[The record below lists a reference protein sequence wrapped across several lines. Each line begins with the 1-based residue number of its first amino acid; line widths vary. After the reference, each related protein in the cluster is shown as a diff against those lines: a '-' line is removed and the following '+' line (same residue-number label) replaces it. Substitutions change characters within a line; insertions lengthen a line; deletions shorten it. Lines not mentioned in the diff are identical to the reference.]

1 MLNVLFRFD
10 RSDVGYGN
18 TIASVLERL
27 DRALISP
34 EPLISDMNWQA
45 DWGLRARMFVT
56 MFLLFAL
63 YIVFAG
69 ALALYIGGGLWLF
82 ALLFASFSLVQ
93 YYFSDTLTLKSM
105 GAKTVSADEYPQLH
119 ASIERLSQQ
128 ADLPKPKVAVVDS
141 TVPNAFATGRN
152 QKNAAVCVTTGIMD
166 TLDQEELDGVLAHE
180 LAHVKNS
187 DMMVMTIASFLSTIA
202 FMIVRW
208 GAFFGGGHG
217 RGGGREGG
225 GGIVVAILVSLVV
238 WIISY
243 LLIRALSRYRE
254 YAADRGAAAITGN
267 PSALASALLKIS
279 GEMDKVPKD
288 DMREEA
294 EMNAFFIIPIKS
306 GIVGR
311 LFSTHPPTER
321 RVEQL
326 RDLEREMQSF

>member
-1 MLNVLFRFD
+1 
-10 RSDVGYGN
+10 
-18 TIASVLERL
+18 
-27 DRALISP
+27 
-34 EPLISDMNWQA
+34 MNWQA
-45 DWGLRARMFVT
+45 DWGLRFRMFVT

-69 ALALYIGGGLWLF
+69 VITAYVGGGL
-82 ALLFASFSLVQ
+82 LLFGLMFGGFSLVQ
-93 YYFSDTLTLKSM
+93 YYFSDTLTLRSM

-141 TVPNAFATGRN
+141 KVPNAFATGRN
-152 QKNAAVCVTTGIMD
+152 QKNAAVCVTTGLMNSLEQD
-166 TLDQEELDGVLAHE
+166 ELDGVLAHE
-180 LAHVKNS
+180 LAHVKNR

-202 FMIVRW
+202 FMMVRW

-217 RGGGREGG
+217 RGREGGG
-225 GGIVVAILVSLVV
+225 GGIVVAILVSLIV

-288 DMREEA
+288 DLREEA

-306 GIVGR
+306 GIIGR

-326 RDLEREMQSF
+326 RDLEREMQTF

>member
-1 MLNVLFRFD
+1 
-10 RSDVGYGN
+10 
-18 TIASVLERL
+18 
-27 DRALISP
+27 
-34 EPLISDMNWQA
+34 MNWQA
-45 DWGLRARMFVT
+45 DWGLRFRMFVT

-69 ALALYIGGGLWLF
+69 VITAYVGGGLLVF
-82 ALLFASFSLVQ
+82 ALFFGGFSLVQ
-93 YYFSDTLTLKSM
+93 YYFSDTLTLRSM
-105 GAKTVSADEYPQLH
+105 GAKTVSRDEYPQLH

-141 TVPNAFATGRN
+141 SVPNAFATGRN
-152 QKNAAVCVTTGIMD
+152 QRNAAVCVTTGLMN
-166 TLDQEELDGVLAHE
+166 TLERDELDGVLAHE
-180 LAHVKNS
+180 LAHVKNR

-202 FMIVRW
+202 FMMVRW

-217 RGGGREGG
+217 RGRQGGG

-254 YAADRGAAAITGN
+254 FAADRGAAAITGN

-279 GEMDKVPKD
+279 GQMDKVPKD

-306 GIVGR
+306 GVVGR

-326 RDLEREMQSF
+326 RELEREMQSF

>member
-1 MLNVLFRFD
+1 
-10 RSDVGYGN
+10 
-18 TIASVLERL
+18 
-27 DRALISP
+27 
-34 EPLISDMNWQA
+34 MNWQA

-82 ALLFASFSLVQ
+82 AILFGGFSLVQ

-105 GAKTVSADEYPQLH
+105 GARTVSADEYPQLH

-141 TVPNAFATGRN
+141 KVPNAFATGRN
-152 QKNAAVCVTTGIMD
+152 QKNAAVCVTTGIMT
-166 TLDQEELDGVLAHE
+166 TLDADELDGVLAHE
-180 LAHVKNS
+180 LAHVKNR
-187 DMMVMTIASFLSTIA
+187 DMMVMTVASFLSTIA

-208 GAFFGGGHG
+208 GAFFGGGHR

-225 GGIVVAILVSLVV
+225 GGIIVAILVSLVV

-311 LFSTHPPTER
+311 LFSTHPSTER
-321 RVEQL
+321 RVDQL